1 MTKQPEQSK
10 RPNPLVSISTMA
22 SLMANGVQVH
32 DWGELTCWLQMLT
45 TGLQEGD
52 SFDWAVHEANDT
64 LLEFR
69 RCKPEDQVV
78 LCPVDWGWLK
88 DHVAKLPPVSP

>member
-52 SFDWAVHEANDT
+52 SFDWAVHEARGPSS
-64 LLEFR
+64 LMPGRLGLAQR
-69 RCKPEDQVV
+69 PR
-78 LCPVDWGWLK
+78 G
-88 DHVAKLPPVSP
+88 